1 MPHKGLSYNLTLEI
15 CHTKDSYTCLNLLPS
30 YRLPDSPAE
39 PDLEPF
45 EPSDPKFIPLEDVS
59 MTLIGDPYLLGNL

>member
-1 MPHKGLSYNLTLEI
+1 
-15 CHTKDSYTCLNLLPS
+15 LPS

-59 MTLIGDPYLLGNL
+59 MTLIGDPYLLYCKLGNLLEGVLFVTYFKS